1 MEINTN
7 NEITNT
13 EAYDNTESKKVVQKE
28 IFEYKIKIAV
38 NLNVS
43 NSRRREYLSS
53 KMKMTQI
60 GWKNGWTYSEKDSKF
75 SGSLIQLKADK

>member
-60 GWKNGWTYSEKDSKF
+60 G
-75 SGSLIQLKADK
+75 